1 MYRTYRTVRTV
12 RKRRMRL
19 AVPGGGLLTFPLG
32 LAVLMVVIIGTV
44 FGGAEAERQAAASC
58 GQQAPG
64 LEEYDGPPLPGSED
78 YTPSFILNPRDI
90 AQVAGGAGF
99 VGDDLVTAVA
109 VARAE
114 SGGHP
119 SAINTKNAN
128 GSTDY
133 GLWQINSVH
142 IGSGFDPAR
151 YRDPAYNAL
160 WAYRVFEAAGKQWS
174 PWTVYKTGKYREFL
188 PMAQAA
194 VEDLGAGAVDDLPSD
209 SGDGLTGAEECP
221 REMAVASNSVGGPNR
236 TASISGRA
244 GPAIAFARQQLGD
257 PYQWGAIGPD
267 SWDCSSLVQ
276 AAWATAGVRL
286 PRVSRDQFAAV
297 TPVPRFDIHPGDL
310 IFYGNPVVRHVVMYT
325 GNGKIIE
332 APSAGLTVRER
343 DVYWTDVRGVGRPA
357 AS

>member
-1 MYRTYRTVRTV
+1 MLL
-12 RKRRMRL
+12 RL
-19 AVPGGGLLTFPLG
+19 AVPGGLLALFLG
-32 LAVLMVVIIGTV
+32 LPIFGVAIIGTA
-44 FGGAEAERQAAASC
+44 FAGAEAERQAAAAC
-58 GQQAPG
+58 GPQAP
-64 LEEYDGPPLPGSED
+64 EYDGPPLPGSED
-78 YTPSFILNPRDI
+78 YTPSFMFNSRDI
-90 AQVAGGAGF
+90 AQFAAGAGF

-119 SAINTKNAN
+119 AAINTENAN

-142 IGSGFDPAR
+142 TRSGFDPAR
-151 YRDPAYNAL
+151 YRDPAYNAM
-160 WAYRVFEAAGKQWS
+160 WAYRVFEGAGKQWS
-174 PWTVYKTGKYREFL
+174 PWTVYKTGKYREHL
-188 PMAQAA
+188 PVARAA
-194 VEDLGAGAVDDLPSD
+194 VEDLGPGAVDDLPSEG
-209 SGDGLTGAEECP
+209 GDGPTGTEGCTPET
-221 REMAVASNSVGGPNR
+221 AVASTTVGG
-236 TASISGRA
+236 GA
-244 GPAIAFARQQLGD
+244 GSAIAFARQQLGD

-267 SWDCSSLVQ
+267 RWDCSSLVQ

-297 TPVPRFDIHPGDL
+297 TPVPRSDIHPGDL

-357 AS
+357 GS